1 MDIFLIILIIGCIAI
16 GFFQG
21 MIRVS
26 IAIVALYL
34 GLVLAAL
41 YYPSLGG
48 FFARN
53 FDTSRAVGEY
63 VGFAL
68 VLFIAFVVL
77 LIAGAYTFRY
87 ATLPGQLQYLDRI
100 FGTIFGLLLG
110 AFLIGIF
117 ASYLYTM
124 LIIRDAAPDLPIMDS
139 LVRSVRRSIL
149 IDFFMRT
156 VLPQT
161 YAILDPIL
169 PQGVELIFKAQSQ

>member
-1 MDIFLIILIIGCIAI
+1 
-16 GFFQG
+16 
-21 MIRVS
+21 
-26 IAIVALYL
+26 
-34 GLVLAAL
+34 
-41 YYPSLGG
+41 
-48 FFARN
+48 
-53 FDTSRAVGEY
+53 
-63 VGFAL
+63 
-68 VLFIAFVVL
+68 L